1 MNEPSQ
7 NSAQMPDY
15 LKARKLHLNGII
27 ADMAGIKKLKA
38 RANKD
43 TKVET
48 LTIDAIKAELDFID
62 GQLKKGRVMKK
73 RKPKKLPPRYI
84 LPLQKIPQIF
94 RLLVCGGCKLMTASG
109 HRRTL
114 TYGFYQPIVLKR
126 CSGPASHW
134 VVPIKISSGFSR

>member
-1 MNEPSQ
+1 MNKPPQ

-27 ADMAGIKKLKA
+27 VVLAGIKKLNA

-62 GQLKKGRVMKK
+62 LQLK
-73 RKPKKLPPRYI
+73 RKD
-84 LPLQKIPQIF
+84 
-94 RLLVCGGCKLMTASG
+94 G
-109 HRRTL
+109 
-114 TYGFYQPIVLKR
+114 
-126 CSGPASHW
+126 
-134 VVPIKISSGFSR
+134 